1 MPNITYT
8 CTTIIYCT
16 RPLPTIAKQQPNI
29 MTLPRMLLLLWVAL
43 CNLSWTPNP
52 DNDFFEHYYQIINQN
67 IEEELYD
74 ANITLIKELKQKKAY
89 QELDCYRKG
98 KLLHKIGVSHYGLL
112 QDEEAIEYYQEVV
125 LDVWKDC
132 AEVPPSERA
141 NTIYNM
147 GVSYQYLDQMDLAK
161 EYIDQSLYF
170 FENDP
175 EYSRLDLAEIYHGI
189 GNFYHDL
196 NDAFRAELYY
206 QNAIGLYQEIDKTEA
221 MRFELLNELVDIH
234 RKFKEYGEAKNYI
247 DKALSLYDSNPTVV
261 TTLNLGVV
269 YISAGTTYFE
279 LKDYE
284 TTKQMAKKALEILNE
299 ERAPFYYSI
308 ALETI
313 AMIQEEEGELETA
326 EETMYRVL
334 NIRKALYLKGESQHE
349 IALAYE
355 NLCDILLRKGAVAR
369 AEQHLKQAFELLLP
383 LAKFD
388 RQGLPLIQQSKIIDD
403 NQLIRL
409 IELKGK
415 IFEAR
420 YQNSGEIA
428 FLEHALNAQYKI
440 DSVINRSLVS
450 FQFEQSKL
458 DFLEVRFEH
467 YGKAVSDA
475 LQLHRITKD
484 RAYLEKA
491 YYFASKTKAIVLQQE
506 LNQID
511 AIHSTV
517 PEEMVFQEQA
527 LREKMNALY
536 GQLLESSDDNDS
548 ILKAYTRAQYDLDAY
563 LEEIERE
570 EPAYFKEKYAFI
582 RPPSIKNVRK
592 TVPKDMAV
600 VEYFIG
606 KDSIYSFW
614 IGRNRFFPVTVPY
627 DLELQQALKS
637 FTAQCRD
644 PQKKVSQKFSRLLSK
659 KLVGKGL
666 AEMDDGI
673 DRLCIIPDGPL
684 HNLPFEALSGSN
696 DPSTYLIEQYAISY
710 SYSVALLFREDRKK
724 DLKTYVGFGTS
735 YSKTLN
741 EKLKAR
747 KRFFGNE
754 NLEQLTLSKREI
766 GRGATIFDGETYI
779 DEDAT
784 LANFLEHG
792 DDADVLH
799 LSLHGLVD
807 TDDPARSCIIFDDH
821 PEKFILSPLEL
832 YGRQLSADLVLLSAC
847 HSASGKIYN
856 GEGVQGMSKSFL
868 LSGAHNILSS
878 LWNASETSSMAITTA
893 FLENV
898 HAGQPTDLALHR
910 SKLAYLSKT
919 EPNKRHPYYWANFIL
934 LGEVDAPSTFL
945 KSTFFWITL
954 GLVCCVAL
962 ATFLYVKTR
971 KNTIA

>member
-1 MPNITYT
+1 
-8 CTTIIYCT
+8 
-16 RPLPTIAKQQPNI
+16 
-29 MTLPRMLLLLWVAL
+29 MTLPRILLLLWVAL
-43 CNLSWTPNP
+43 CILSWTPDLNT
-52 DNDFFEHYYQIINQN
+52 DFFEQYYQIINQN
-67 IEEELYD
+67 IEAERYEANLALIEEL
-74 ANITLIKELKQKKAY
+74 KKKAEY

-112 QDEEAIEYYQEVV
+112 QDEKAIQYYEEVV
-125 LDVWKDC
+125 FKVWKDC

-147 GVSYQYLDQMDLAK
+147 GVSYQYLDQMDVAK
-161 EYIDQSLYF
+161 KYIDEALYI
-170 FENDP
+170 FENDS
-175 EYSRLDLAEIYHGI
+175 EYSRLDLADTYYGV
-189 GNFYHDL
+189 GKFYHDI

-206 QNAIGLYQEIDKTEA
+206 QNAINLYQDFDNTEA
-221 MRFELLNELVDIH
+221 WRFEVLNELTDIS
-234 RKFKEYGEAKNYI
+234 RNFKEYNKAKKYI
-247 DKALSLYDSNPTVV
+247 AKALSIYSSSPT
-261 TTLNLGVV
+261 TIDPLNLAWV
-269 YISAGTTYFE
+269 YLNAGTTYFE
-279 LKDYE
+279 LKDYD
-284 TTKQMAKKALEILNE
+284 TTRQMAENALEILSE
-299 ERAPFYYSI
+299 EKEPFYYSI
-308 ALETI
+308 ALELV
-313 AMIQEEEGELETA
+313 AMIQEEEGKLVKA

-334 NIRKALYLKGESQHE
+334 NIRKALYLNGESQHE

-355 NLCDILLRKGAVAR
+355 NLCDILLRKGAIAR
-369 AEQHLKQAFELLLP
+369 AKLHLKQAFELLLP
-383 LAKFD
+383 SARFD
-388 RQGLPLIQQSKIIDD
+388 SQDLPVIQRSKIIDD

-415 IFEAR
+415 IFEAKYR
-420 YQNSGEIA
+420 DSGAIA

-458 DFLEVRFEH
+458 DFLDVRFEH

-475 LQLHRITKD
+475 LQLYRITKD
-484 RAYLEKA
+484 RVYLEKA
-491 YYFASKTKAIVLQQE
+491 YYFSSKTKAIVLQQE
-506 LNQID
+506 LNQTD
-511 AIHSTV
+511 AFHSSV

-527 LREKMNALY
+527 LREKMNALH
-536 GQLLESSDDNDS
+536 GQLLESSGDTDS
-548 ILKAYTRAQYDLDAY
+548 ILKAYTKAQYDLDAY

-582 RPPSIKNVRK
+582 RPPSIKNVQK

-832 YGRQLSADLVLLSAC
+832 YGHQLSADLVLLSAC

-878 LWNASETSSMAITTA
+878 LWNASETSSMAITTE

-898 HAGQPTDLALHR
+898 HAGRPTDLALHR

-934 LGEVDAPSTFL
+934 LGEVDAPGTFL

-954 GLVCCVAL
+954 GLVCCAAL
-962 ATFLYVKTR
+962 ATYLYVKTR
-971 KNTIA
+971 KNAIA